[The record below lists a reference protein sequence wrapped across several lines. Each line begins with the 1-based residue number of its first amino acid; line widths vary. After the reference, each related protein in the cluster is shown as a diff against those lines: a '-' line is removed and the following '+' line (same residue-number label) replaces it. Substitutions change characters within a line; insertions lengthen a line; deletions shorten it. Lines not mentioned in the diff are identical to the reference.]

1 MDININFSDGMFG
14 NTESFKIES
23 FALDTNSPTAAKD
36 ANKILRNQI
45 YENPLFESLLD
56 SLNVGINI
64 VGIDRTVLFVNR
76 EQLRIHNIPE
86 EEYVGKV
93 IDAITPMSGHIH
105 VLQTGVKYQRDELT
119 VRLKKPVNVRTIC
132 LPIVDKNDVLLGSFG
147 LAKALSDYREILLEV
162 KSLRDINGRFFLY
175 VS

>member
-1 MDININFSDGMFG
+1 M
-14 NTESFKIES
+14 
-23 FALDTNSPTAAKD
+23 
-36 ANKILRNQI
+36 
-45 YENPLFESLLD
+45 D

-105 VLQTGVKYQRDELT
+105 VLQTGVKYQRDDLT
-119 VRLKKPVNVRTIC
+119 VRLKKPVNVR
-132 LPIVDKNDVLLGSFG
+132 NDMSSDRGQERCIAWILRTCESVIR
-147 LAKALSDYREILLEV
+147 LSG
-162 KSLRDINGRFFLY
+162 NFA
-175 VS
+175 